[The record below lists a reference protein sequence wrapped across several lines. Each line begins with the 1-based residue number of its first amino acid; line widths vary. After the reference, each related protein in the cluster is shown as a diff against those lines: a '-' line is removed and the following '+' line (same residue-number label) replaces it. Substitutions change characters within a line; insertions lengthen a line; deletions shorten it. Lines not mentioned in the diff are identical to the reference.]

1 MHSKQVLLCTAGSHA
16 MEVVAEV
23 TPCHK
28 TLQVVG
34 VFLGGLDSNSSGQ
47 EANHGW
53 APLVQT
59 EVAIEDARDVKNY
72 VPLQVENKILNH
84 SIRNESFICKN
95 ELKNFV
101 IYQGWPARPALGVT
115 LQETA

>member
-1 MHSKQVLLCTAGSHA
+1 

-47 EANHGW
+47 EAKHGR
-53 APLVQT
+53 ALIVQM
-59 EVAIEDARDVKNY
+59 EVGIEDARDVKNY
-72 VPLQVENKILNH
+72 VPLQVGNKILKY
-84 SIRNESFICKN
+84 SIRNESLICKN
-95 ELKNFV
+95 EVRNFV
-101 IYQGWPARPALGVT
+101 IYQGWPAR
-115 LQETA
+115 